1 MAVSTNSLTSSN
13 LKTLHL
19 PKQKVL
25 MDSLLSEYIEH
36 LWGSGEGRALASD
49 TVAGLQDLESHLK
62 GVYPPFGY
70 S

>member
-1 MAVSTNSLTSSN
+1 MAVSTNFLIFSN

-36 LWGSGEGRALASD
+36 LWGSGEGRAVASD
-49 TVAGLQDLESHLK
+49 TVAGLEGLE
-62 GVYPPFGY
+62 PE
-70 S
+70 